1 MQIKIFWIFRF
12 FQEIKFGF
20 FLVQVMGS
28 LGVVT
33 KMINGLSVNKID
45 VLGIQPGFLYSQM
58 LINGFLTI
66 LDLTIDLFWLN
77 SLTIMSFFE
86 NIFDMTK
93 DLLMIRF
100 VLMLSIVLAIVQCL
114 KVLTHLFLV
123 LLNVVWPLVFGN
135 TRLILILIVELKD

>member
-1 MQIKIFWIFRF
+1 
-12 FQEIKFGF
+12 
-20 FLVQVMGS
+20 MGS

>member
-1 MQIKIFWIFRF
+1 
-12 FQEIKFGF
+12 
-20 FLVQVMGS
+20 MGS
-28 LGVVT
+28 LGMVT

-66 LDLTIDLFWLN
+66 LDLIIDLFWLN

-86 NIFDMTK
+86 DIFDMTK

-123 LLNVVWPLVFGN
+123 LLNVVGPLVFGN